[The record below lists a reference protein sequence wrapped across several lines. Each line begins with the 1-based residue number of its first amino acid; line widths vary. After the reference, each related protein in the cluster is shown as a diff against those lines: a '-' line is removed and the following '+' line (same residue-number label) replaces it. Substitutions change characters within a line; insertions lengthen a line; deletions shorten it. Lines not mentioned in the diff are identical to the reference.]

1 MNGICYGALNNP
13 GGGRVAGDIFSYYE
27 LSC

>member
-1 MNGICYGALNNP
+1 MNGIYYGALNNP
-13 GGGRVAGDIFSYYE
+13 GGGRVAGDFVSYDG